1 MPRGL
6 DLPCDEQLEESL
18 ALAFQTMFAC
28 VCKFE
33 RKNRLNTWICSHLQ
47 VPLRSRGFFCSGL
60 QDGNHPLGLDY
71 LPAVAEGYFV
81 TEDQPLEVGYWSLM
95 VVGRSKISKANPRK
109 TLIPR

>member
-18 ALAFQTMFAC
+18 ALAFQTMLAC

-33 RKNRLNTWICSHLQ
+33 RKNRHGFVRIYRCHCDHAD
-47 VPLRSRGFFCSGL
+47 FFCSGL

>member
-33 RKNRLNTWICSHLQ
+33 RKNRHGFVRIYRCHCDHADFFAQVCRMETIRWALTTCLQ
-47 VPLRSRGFFCSGL
+47 LLKATLLQKMNPWRSGI
-60 QDGNHPLGLDY
+60 
-71 LPAVAEGYFV
+71 
-81 TEDQPLEVGYWSLM
+81 
-95 VVGRSKISKANPRK
+95 GR
-109 TLIPR
+109 